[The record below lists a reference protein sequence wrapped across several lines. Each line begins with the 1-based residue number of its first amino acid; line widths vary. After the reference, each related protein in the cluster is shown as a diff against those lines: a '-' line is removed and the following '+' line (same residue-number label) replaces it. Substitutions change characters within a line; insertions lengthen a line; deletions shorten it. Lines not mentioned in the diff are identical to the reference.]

1 MRGRVTLFL
10 STFLFATAA
19 TPQCNYRLEYTAPL
33 RATYFDAVIEGN
45 DLWAATGY
53 GVQLLDRNVDPP
65 RLAASIAV
73 PETTRSID
81 VRDGVAYA
89 GSGTA
94 VHVVRKSG
102 DQLQLVRSLD
112 VAAVVNDVVST
123 PSTLYVATANG
134 LVAFDRRD
142 PLSPAAPVV
151 LTTSNLN
158 ILSLARSGDDV
169 YAADGDR
176 SVERFRGTSSSGA
189 LSSLDRSLS
198 VSVAGS
204 RILVSDG
211 QQTEIFN
218 ANGTAV
224 ATAAIGGLT
233 AAALDSNTFFLA
245 GNDRRFRAVDLT
257 LAESA
262 VELSASDITPTGGTV
277 NRIGALLAA
286 GNRLYV
292 AGGDAGLLT
301 LDTTGFAAPYPF
313 RSYRFTPK
321 TSALDAGTAI
331 YAADAAGGLAEITRF
346 SSGNLG
352 LGRTWATAAAHTVH
366 DYENAILLASRGSS
380 VSLWGVSSTPAEVA
394 AFSTEAPVSA
404 AVLESQSSGVVLL
417 TNGTLW
423 RLTAAGTTPAIAK
436 LATPSASLLANST
449 AGIAAASL
457 SENGTTDIRFYP
469 DGNFA
474 AAPRTFSVPG
484 AASTLAMDGSR
495 VATFT
500 FRGITIV
507 DFSSATPAETVI
519 PESNAALIRDLE
531 LRGSTLIDVTPGSLR
546 VWNLTSGRLTRTFA
560 LPTEPLSLS
569 LHPTAA
575 IATVLTAE
583 SVATVA
589 YDSPV
594 RQPSQIAV
602 TSGNVYPRK
611 AAATSNRFFIFSGQ
625 AVQVYET
632 GHSPAPHH
640 TTTISVPGAVDV
652 AASESALFVLF
663 SNRMVTVYTH
673 GGLALRTAAVDEG
686 ADTLPLAI
694 SASGGAPWVA
704 IRRGC
709 TTTGCEESTVVLDPA
724 SLVRTASLEGS
735 VRDIAVAGSIAY
747 ALVDIPPASEIRSY
761 SLVDPLHPSLTGSRP
776 SEGSAAAL
784 ATDGSTIFTLGTRA
798 ISYTTSLTKI
808 GEELGARA
816 VSAATDLAIDQGCA
830 VMTGRSGAAEL
841 YHRTGSQWSAAG
853 VISIPG
859 VARGISQQPGR
870 ILILTDSSMEL
881 WTRLAP
887 QSPPRRRR
895 AAGN

>member
-19 TPQCNYRLEYTAPL
+19 TPQCNYRLEHSAPL

-53 GVQLLDRNVDPP
+53 GVQLFDRTVDPP

-151 LTTSNLN
+151 LVTSNPN
-158 ILSLARSGDDV
+158 VLSLARSGEDV

-189 LSSLDRSLS
+189 LSALDRSLS
-198 VSVAGS
+198 VTVAGS

-211 QQTEIFN
+211 QRTAIFS

-224 ATAAIGGLT
+224 ATTTIGGLT
-233 AAALDSNTFFLA
+233 AAALDSNTLFLA
-245 GNDRRFRAVDLT
+245 GNDRRFRAVDMT
-257 LAESA
+257 LAESP
-262 VELSASDITPTGGTV
+262 VELFASDIIPTGGTV
-277 NRIGALLAA
+277 NRIGALVVA

-301 LDTTGFAAPYPF
+301 LDTTGFASPYPL
-313 RSYRFTPK
+313 RSYRFAPK

-331 YAADAAGGLAEITRF
+331 YAADAAGGLTEITRF
-346 SSGNLG
+346 SSGNLSQ
-352 LGRTWATAAAHTVH
+352 GRTWAAAAAHMVH
-366 DYENAILLASRGSS
+366 DFENAFLLTSSGSG
-380 VSLWGVSSTPAEVA
+380 VSFWAVSSTPAEVA

-404 AVLESQSSGVVLL
+404 AVLESQSSAVVLL
-417 TNGTLW
+417 TNGSLW
-423 RLTAAGTTPAIAK
+423 RMTTAAGSTRLNVP
-436 LATPSASLLANST
+436 PASLLSGSDT
-449 AGIAAASL
+449 GIAVASL
-457 SENGTTDIRFYP
+457 NDSGTTDIRFYP

-507 DFSSATPAETVI
+507 DFSSATPAETVL
-519 PESNAALIRDLE
+519 PQSNTALILDLE

-546 VWNLTSGRLTRTFA
+546 VWNLTDSRLTRSFA

-575 IATVLTAE
+575 IATVLTADA
-583 SVATVA
+583 VATVSW
-589 YDSPV
+589 DSPA
-594 RQPSQIAV
+594 RQPSQLSV
-602 TSGNVYPRK
+602 TGGNLYPRK
-611 AAATSNRFFIFSGQ
+611 AVATSNRLFVLAGQ

-632 GHSPAPHH
+632 GQSPAPHY
-640 TTTISVPGAVDV
+640 TTTISVPGALDI
-652 AASESALFVLF
+652 AASESFLFVLF
-663 SNRMVTVYTH
+663 SNRTVTAYTH
-673 GGLALRTAAVDEG
+673 GGLALRTATIDEG

-694 SASGGAPWVA
+694 SAAGGAPWVS

-709 TTTGCEESTVVLDPA
+709 TTTGCEERTVVLDPA
-724 SLVRTASLEGS
+724 SLVRTASLDGG
-735 VRDIAVAGSIAY
+735 VNDLTIAGSTAY

-761 SLVDPLHPSLTGSRP
+761 SIADPLHPSLAGSRA
-776 SEGSAAAL
+776 SEGSAAAI

-798 ISYTTSLTKI
+798 FSYTTSLTKI
-808 GEELGARA
+808 GEELGTTA
-816 VSAATDLAIDQGCA
+816 VSAATDLAVDEGCA
-830 VMTGRSGAAEL
+830 LMTGRSGAAEL
-841 YHRTGSQWSAAG
+841 YRRTGSQWTPAG
-853 VISIPG
+853 FISIPG
-859 VARGISQQPGR
+859 VARGISQQLGR
-870 ILILTDSSMEL
+870 IIIINDYSMEI